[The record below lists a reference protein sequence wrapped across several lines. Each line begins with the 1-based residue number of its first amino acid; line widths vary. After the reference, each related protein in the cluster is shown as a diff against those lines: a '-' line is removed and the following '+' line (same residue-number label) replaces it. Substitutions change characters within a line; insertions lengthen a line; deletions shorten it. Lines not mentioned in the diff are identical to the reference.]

1 MSEISEQKQM
11 QISRKKRK
19 KNDKKKYPQ
28 FLCLTGSNVDYRCFP
43 GNYSVSEVFV
53 TFTLFEMVFNH
64 EHFSALNQKG
74 G

>member
-1 MSEISEQKQM
+1 M
-11 QISRKKRK
+11 K
-19 KNDKKKYPQ
+19 KNQ
-28 FLCLTGSNVDYRCFP
+28 QILHLTRSKVDYRCFP

-64 EHFSALNQKG
+64 ECFSALNQKG